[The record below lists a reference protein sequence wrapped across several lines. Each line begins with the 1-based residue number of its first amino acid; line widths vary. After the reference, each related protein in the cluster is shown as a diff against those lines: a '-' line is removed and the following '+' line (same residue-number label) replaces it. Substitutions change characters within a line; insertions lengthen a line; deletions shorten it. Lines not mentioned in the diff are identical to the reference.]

1 MIVDPKGRYYEF
13 GMVAVKG
20 YLCEGIKN
28 ARSYVE
34 RLNLRSW

>member
-1 MIVDPKGRYYEF
+1 MIVDPGGRYYEF
-13 GMVAVKG
+13 GMVAVEG
-20 YLCEGIKN
+20 YLYEGIKN